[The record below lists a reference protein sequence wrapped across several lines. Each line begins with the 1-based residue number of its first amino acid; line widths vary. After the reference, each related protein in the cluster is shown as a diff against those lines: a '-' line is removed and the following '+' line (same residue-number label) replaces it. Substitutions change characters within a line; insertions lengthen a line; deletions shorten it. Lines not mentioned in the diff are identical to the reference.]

1 MSAKRSFK
9 RPFQPSISS
18 YFGHVKD
25 ADFHPATAPTST
37 LGPILPA
44 TVQSSLL
51 NVGMRVR
58 KSVPEGYKTRQK
70 MVCDPSKQFGASS
83 SKSSRSLSASTSFN
97 GLLPYCGILKV
108 GGYESQQPV
117 PEETD
122 LPPLQFDSDDWSFP
136 SSQES
141 NVSTTS
147 NPSLIAPSYISIATT
162 SCNKRRREDADEEDL
177 DLESQPV
184 SPRSRPIS
192 HTRMPNLND
201 IRAIALPKS
210 RRKVSQAE
218 DIEESEMV
226 DVGDFGE
233 AAFLRPDVWEE
244 SMGTSIGCEAVYY
257 PT

>member
-18 YFGHVKD
+18 YFGHVRD
-25 ADFHPATAPTST
+25 TDCHPATTQTPTLS
-37 LGPILPA
+37 PILPA
-44 TVQSSLL
+44 TIQSSLL

-58 KSVPEGYKTRQK
+58 KSVPDGYKTKQK
-70 MVCDPSKQFGASS
+70 MFCDLSKPFGTSI
-83 SKSSRSLSASTSFN
+83 SKSDPTRSASTSFN

-108 GGYESQQPV
+108 GGHESQQPV
-117 PEETD
+117 PEEAD
-122 LPPLQFDSDDWSFP
+122 LPPLQSDHDDWGFP

-141 NVSTTS
+141 NVSIIS
-147 NPSLIAPSYISIATT
+147 DSSLIAPACVPIATI
-162 SCNKRRREDADEEDL
+162 SSNKRRREDADEEDL

-201 IRAIALPKS
+201 IRPIALPKS
-210 RRKVSQAE
+210 RRKASQAE
-218 DIEESEMV
+218 EIKESEMV
-226 DVGDFGE
+226 DVWDFGE
-233 AAFLRPDVWEE
+233 AEFLRPAEWMEGEE
-244 SMGTSIGCEAVYY
+244 ASVAREAIYF

>member
-18 YFGHVKD
+18 YFGHIKD
-25 ADFHPATAPTST
+25 ADCHPATAPTST
-37 LGPILPA
+37 LGPVLPA
-44 TVQSSLL
+44 TIQSSLL

-58 KSVPEGYKTRQK
+58 KSVPEGYKTKQK
-70 MVCDPSKQFGASS
+70 MFCDLSKPFGALT
-83 SKSSRSLSASTSFN
+83 SKSNRTRSTSTSFN

-108 GGYESQQPV
+108 GGHESRLPV

-122 LPPLQFDSDDWSFP
+122 LPPLQSDPDDWGFP

-141 NVSTTS
+141 NVSTIS
-147 NPSLIAPSYISIATT
+147 NTSLIAPTHVPIATT
-162 SCNKRRREDADEEDL
+162 SSNKRRREDADEEDL

-192 HTRMPNLND
+192 HTRMPNLDD
-201 IRAIALPKS
+201 IRAIALPKL

-218 DIEESEMV
+218 EIKESEMM

-244 SMGTSIGCEAVYY
+244 NVEALVGYEALY
-257 PT
+257 FPT

>member
-1 MSAKRSFK
+1 MSAKRTFK

-18 YFGHVKD
+18 YFGHARD
-25 ADFHPATAPTST
+25 TDCHPATSQTSI
-37 LGPILPA
+37 LSPILPA
-44 TVQSSLL
+44 TIQSSLL

-58 KSVPEGYKTRQK
+58 KSVPDGYKTKQK
-70 MVCDPSKQFGASS
+70 LFSDLSKPFGAATSKSDPS
-83 SKSSRSLSASTSFN
+83 RSASASFN

-108 GGYESQQPV
+108 GGHEFQQPV
-117 PEETD
+117 PEEAD
-122 LPPLQFDSDDWSFP
+122 LPPLQSDHEWGFP

-141 NVSTTS
+141 NVSTIS
-147 NPSLIAPSYISIATT
+147 DNCLIAPAYVPIATV
-162 SCNKRRREDADEEDL
+162 SSNKRRREDADEEDL

-201 IRAIALPKS
+201 IRPIALPKS
-210 RRKVSQAE
+210 RRRVSQVE
-218 DIEESEMV
+218 EMKESEMV

-233 AAFLRPDVWEE
+233 AEFLRPDEWVESEE
-244 SMGTSIGCEAVYY
+244 ALVGCEAVYF

>member
-1 MSAKRSFK
+1 MSVKRSFK

-18 YFGHVKD
+18 YFGHLRD
-25 ADFHPATAPTST
+25 TDSHPATTQTST
-37 LGPILPA
+37 LSPILPA
-44 TVQSSLL
+44 TIQSSLL

-58 KSVPEGYKTRQK
+58 KSVPDGYKNKQK
-70 MVCDPSKQFGASS
+70 IFCDFSKPSAAST
-83 SKSSRSLSASTSFN
+83 SRSDPTRSTSTSFN
-97 GLLPYCGILKV
+97 ALLPYCGILKV

-117 PEETD
+117 PEEAD
-122 LPPLQFDSDDWSFP
+122 LPPLQSDHDDWDFP

-141 NVSTTS
+141 NVSTIS
-147 NPSLIAPSYISIATT
+147 NSSLISPAYTPIATI
-162 SCNKRRREDADEEDL
+162 SGHKRRREDADEEDL

-201 IRAIALPKS
+201 IRTIALPKS
-210 RRKVSQAE
+210 RRKVSQVKE
-218 DIEESEMV
+218 IRESEML

-233 AAFLRPDVWEE
+233 AEFLRPAEWVKSEE
-244 SMGTSIGCEAVYY
+244 ASVPCETAYF

>member
-18 YFGHVKD
+18 YFGHIKD
-25 ADFHPATAPTST
+25 ADCHPATAPTST
-37 LGPILPA
+37 LGPVLPA
-44 TVQSSLL
+44 TIQSSLL

-58 KSVPEGYKTRQK
+58 KSVPEGYKTKQK
-70 MVCDPSKQFGASS
+70 MFCDLSKPFGAST
-83 SKSSRSLSASTSFN
+83 SKSNRTRSASTTFN
-97 GLLPYCGILKV
+97 GLLPYCDILKV
-108 GGYESQQPV
+108 GGYESRLPV

-122 LPPLQFDSDDWSFP
+122 LPPLQSDPDDWGFS

-141 NVSTTS
+141 NISTIS
-147 NPSLIAPSYISIATT
+147 NTSLIAPAHVPIATI
-162 SCNKRRREDADEEDL
+162 SSNKRRREDADEEDL

-201 IRAIALPKS
+201 IRTIALPKP

-218 DIEESEMV
+218 EIEESEMM

-233 AAFLRPDVWEE
+233 ATFLRPDLLEE
-244 SMGTSIGCEAVYY
+244 CLVASVGYEALYY